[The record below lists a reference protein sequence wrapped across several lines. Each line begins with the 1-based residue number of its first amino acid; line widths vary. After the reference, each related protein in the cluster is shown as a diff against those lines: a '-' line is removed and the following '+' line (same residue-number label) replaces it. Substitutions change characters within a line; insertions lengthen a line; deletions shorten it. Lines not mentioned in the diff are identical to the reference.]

1 VRRIR
6 RGEVWLADLNPS
18 RGHEQTGQRPVLVVS
33 DDGLNQSAA
42 GLVIAVPFT
51 TRRRDIPTHIAV
63 RPPDGGLRD
72 LSFAM
77 CEQLRALAADRLAPH
92 PFGSVSPAVL
102 RAVEDRLRL
111 LLAL

>member
-1 VRRIR
+1 VRTIR

-33 DDGLNQSAA
+33 ADPFNQSPA

-51 TRRRDIPTHIAV
+51 TRNRGIPTHVEV

-77 CEQLRALAADRLAPH
+77 CEQLRALAADRLASR
-92 PFGSVSPAVL
+92 PFGSASPAVM

-111 LLAL
+111 LLVL

>member
-1 VRRIR
+1 MRTIR

-18 RGHEQTGQRPVLVVS
+18 RGREQTGQRPVLVVS
-33 DDGLNQSAA
+33 ADAFDQSPA

-51 TRRRDIPTHIAV
+51 TRRRGIPTHVEV

-77 CEQLRALAADRLAPH
+77 CEQLRALAADRLAPG